1 MPHLTEN
8 VRFPNQNVTQICST
22 QKTKSPYKLTKH
34 GIKCPTF
41 TITSAE
47 TVLQTRFL
55 HADQLLQYNEP
66 FLIDFSI
73 SYL

>member
-1 MPHLTEN
+1 MFNT
-8 VRFPNQNVTQICST
+8 
-22 QKTKSPYKLTKH
+22 KKSPYELMKY
-34 GIKCPTF
+34 GIKCPTL

>member
-1 MPHLTEN
+1 MFNT
-8 VRFPNQNVTQICST
+8 
-22 QKTKSPYKLTKH
+22 KKKSPYELIKY
-34 GIKCPTF
+34 GIKCPTL

-55 HADQLLQYNEP
+55 HADQLLQDNEP

>member
-1 MPHLTEN
+1 MFNT
-8 VRFPNQNVTQICST
+8 
-22 QKTKSPYKLTKH
+22 KKSPYKLMKY
-34 GIKCPTF
+34 GIKCPTL